1 MSRPAGQVGEV
12 HQALLAAA
20 RELATPERAPTVAE
34 LAAHAQVGQRA
45 ALNTVKNMRR
55 RGQLRI
61 VRTRRVEHTT
71 KPVAEYAPVDGPQ
84 AHPVSPKSFEFG
96 ALLGAWIS
104 S

>member
-1 MSRPAGQVGEV
+1 MSRPAGQFGEV

-20 RELATPERAPTVAE
+20 RELATPDRAPTVAE
-34 LAAHAQVGQRA
+34 LAAHAQVGHQA

-61 VRTRRVEHTT
+61 VRTRRVAHTT
-71 KPVAEYAPVDGPQ
+71 KPVAEYAPADGTQ
-84 AHPVSPKSFEFG
+84 AEPVSPRGFEFG